1 MESVLARLHLS
12 ILRDDLDLQG
22 HSSQLSLL
30 QLGRFDDNDDTID
43 VNERYSHYVRNI
55 LLLPI
60 QVDVPSVVSDQD
72 LQLPAA
78 LVAPYLEIY
87 LLSLHSSLLGSL

>member
-1 MESVLARLHLS
+1 M
-12 ILRDDLDLQG
+12 
-22 HSSQLSLL
+22 
-30 QLGRFDDNDDTID
+30 
-43 VNERYSHYVRNI
+43 RYSHYVRNI

-87 LLSLHSSLLGSL
+87 LLSLHSGLLGSL